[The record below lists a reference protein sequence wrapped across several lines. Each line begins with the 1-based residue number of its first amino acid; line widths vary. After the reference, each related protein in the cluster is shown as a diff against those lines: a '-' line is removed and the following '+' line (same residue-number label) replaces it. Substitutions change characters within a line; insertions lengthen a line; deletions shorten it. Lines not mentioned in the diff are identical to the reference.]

1 MKSVLFFKVALFPL
15 LFTLLSIQQAH
26 AQKDSLLLKIYF
38 SEGKFGLSPAAKTLL
53 KNFAVENKNQSH
65 INIAGR
71 GDRHGSD
78 ALNDSLSLK
87 RALAVKNFLMA
98 NGFAR
103 ENIHAIIG
111 YGRRNPVDRAQPY
124 VDAENRVVWITVY
137 AKEDTT
143 KKIKTVIVYR
153 DSLPP
158 NPAVKTVSIRDT
170 LIQLLP
176 PFPSAYLV
184 GNRKPLKG
192 DTLHIDTTMWQV
204 KTTLFITRKIYV
216 ANDTTRVSFAKGVK
230 EIPEK
235 TKGSAIAG
243 AFMDSL
249 QHSVAGQAIIIR
261 GLNFEFG
268 YHVMPTTDLPA
279 LKAVLAAFTAFPNLQ
294 LEIRG
299 HVCCGDLGQDVFDKQ
314 TGQYDLSANRAKE
327 VYDFLIAAGV
337 SKTRLSYTGYG
348 MKQPLVYPEKSKNDQ
363 YQNRRIE
370 FMILAK

>member
-1 MKSVLFFKVALFPL
+1 MKISCIVKFFIPL
-15 LFTLLSIQQAH
+15 LFTLLSIQQVY

-53 KNFAVENKNQSH
+53 KDFAAQHKNQSH

-111 YGRRNPVDRAQPY
+111 FGRRNPVDRTQPY

-158 NPAVKTVSIRDT
+158 KPAVKTVSIRDT

-216 ANDTTRVSFAKGVK
+216 ANDTTRIFYTKGVK

-235 TKGSAIAG
+235 TKGAAIAR
-243 AFMDSL
+243 AFLDSL
-249 QHSVAGQAIIIR
+249 QNSGVGDAIIIR
-261 GLNFEFG
+261 RLSFEFG
-268 YHVMPTTDLPA
+268 YHLMPTTNLPA
-279 LKAVLAAFTAFPNLQ
+279 LEAVAAALKTHPDLK

-299 HVCCGDLGQDVFDKQ
+299 HVCCGDLGQDVYDKQ
-314 TGQYDLSANRAKE
+314 TSQYDLSINRAKE
-327 VYDFLIAAGV
+327 VYEFLVANG
-337 SKTRLSYTGYG
+337 SDKTRLSYAGYG
-348 MKQPLVYPEKSKNDQ
+348 MKQPMVYPENGKNDQ
-363 YQNRRIE
+363 YRNRRIE
-370 FMILAK
+370 FVILNK